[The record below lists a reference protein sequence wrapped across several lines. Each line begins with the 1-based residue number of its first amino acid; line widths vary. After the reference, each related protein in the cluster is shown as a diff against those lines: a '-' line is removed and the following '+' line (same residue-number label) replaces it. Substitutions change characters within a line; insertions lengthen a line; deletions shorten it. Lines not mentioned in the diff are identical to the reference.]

1 MRTNRELRLEA
12 RAPDQLLVLQ
22 RAVSLAGSGSDEQR
36 TWYGPIGW
44 AGVDALGVRW
54 SLTVLPSLP
63 EVAFAGAATAA
74 VSERDSASYR
84 HPEVVLEHALDP
96 HMPLGPEAWLATA
109 ACLVAKSPDLP
120 RAATDLIVAAIEDGR
135 FDAAA
140 LGAELAWLVDN
151 DFAKINRLEAPLR
164 DVARLSP
171 LHAAYVAQAIEAVLA
186 QLSTAPRGL
195 HAVLEVA
202 VAGATR
208 IRDPR
213 ARSTLER
220 IAGEVSGSSKLGKLA
235 RALLES

>member
-1 MRTNRELRLEA
+1 M
-12 RAPDQLLVLQ
+12 
-22 RAVSLAGSGSDEQR
+22 
-36 TWYGPIGW
+36 
-44 AGVDALGVRW
+44 
-54 SLTVLPSLP
+54 
-63 EVAFAGAATAA
+63 
-74 VSERDSASYR
+74 
-84 HPEVVLEHALDP
+84 VLEHALDP
-96 HMPLGPEAWLATA
+96 HMPLGPEGAGDR
-109 ACLVAKSPDLP
+109 CLPGREVALDLP